1 MLQVDNLTRR
11 TRIVEEG
18 RVAATFWT
26 RMKGLMGV
34 RDLPPGDGLLL
45 APANS
50 IHTHFMA
57 IPIDV
62 LYVQPDGRVVDFD
75 ENLRPWRFARIRPQ
89 ARFVLELP
97 AGTIAR
103 QGIAVGDTVGISYG

>member
-1 MLQVDNLTRR
+1 MLQVDNLTRQ
-11 TRIVEEG
+11 TRIVERG
-18 RVAATFWT
+18 RVANTFWT

-45 APANS
+45 MPANS

-57 IPIDV
+57 LPIDV
-62 LYVQPDGRVVDFD
+62 LYIRADGCVVDMD

-89 ARFVLELP
+89 ARYVIELP
-97 AGTIAR
+97 AGTIAA
-103 QGIAVGDTVGISYG
+103 QGIEVGDTIAMSY

>member
-1 MLQVDNLTRR
+1 MLQVENLTRR
-11 TRIVEEG
+11 TPIVQQG
-18 RVAATFWT
+18 RVANTFWA

-62 LYVQPDGRVVDFD
+62 LYVRPDGQVIDMD
-75 ENLRPWRFARIRPQ
+75 QELRPWRFARIRRH
-89 ARFVLELP
+89 ARYVIELP
-97 AGTIAR
+97 AGTIAA
-103 QGIAVGDTVGISYG
+103 QGIAVGDTVGIRY

>member
-1 MLQVDNLTRR
+1 VLQVDNLTRR
-11 TRIVEEG
+11 TRIVQGG
-18 RVAATFWT
+18 RVANTFWT

-45 APANS
+45 MPANS

-62 LYVQPDGRVVDFD
+62 LYVRRDGRVIDVDA
-75 ENLRPWRFARIRPQ
+75 NLRPWRFARIRRQ
-89 ARFVLELP
+89 ACFVIELP

-103 QGIAVGDTVGISYG
+103 QGIAVGDTIGIRY